1 MAAAGFAWAGQWLML
16 QAGWWAIVFGPA
28 IMALVITRK
37 PRLMLIAALFA
48 AAVASSLLQS
58 HHQQYQGEAVRVTE
72 FRVISEPQRWG
83 SAQRQWLELQDGRRG
98 HFEPPE
104 PMANGASYQ
113 AAIRFKPLPR
123 AERGAFAASILSDPE
138 LMHQAPAQTA
148 FITRL
153 RADFIQHLRGV
164 SPDAAGLVAG
174 LAIGERNL
182 LSTATEDNMKALS
195 LTHLVAV
202 SGANLAIV
210 IGAVY
215 LLARGLAAPRGLRFA
230 LAALAAAGYVAIVG
244 PEPSVLRAAAMA
256 YAVLV
261 AAWLGRATQ
270 AAQALSWAVLL
281 LVIADPWLAAD
292 FAFALSVLATAG
304 LIILAPALFELLRT
318 RLPDWLALGISVT
331 FAAQLYTLPVLLM
344 LQSGLPTYSV
354 LANIL
359 AEPAV
364 APVTILGITAAVV
377 SVPMPWLTEW
387 LSWLASLGTVWIEF
401 IATNLSQLPN
411 VRAAWPGGVAGVA
424 LTVLLALTLTVAIL
438 RRSGRALAASL
449 ATLATGFVLMLP
461 AQLQAANWPPADWV
475 IASCDVGQ
483 GDAYVVR
490 SAGTIAVIDV
500 GPDEK
505 KLRSCFRQLRL
516 EKIDLLVLTHFD
528 FDHVGAIAAVDL
540 PVTSAVI
547 SGYPDDRN
555 AVSAAL
561 ERLAEL
567 GADVLVAEPGIGGQL
582 GELQWLVLAPTKTA
596 SEASDSNDASVV
608 VQFWSEQLSLLTLGD
623 LGATGQR
630 RLMRSQLP
638 NLALLGKAPLVLK
651 VSHHGSADQDLELHH
666 WLSPRVALISVGK
679 NRYRHPTPKLLEM
692 LDSLDAQVLRT
703 DQLGHISLS
712 LRGQVLEAEFAGR
725 VEQ

>member
-1 MAAAGFAWAGQWLML
+1 VVAAGIGWAGQWLML
-16 QAGWWAIVFGPA
+16 QASWWAIVFMPA
-28 IMALVITRK
+28 LLALALTRK
-37 PRLMLIAALFA
+37 PRLVLIAMLFA
-48 AAVASSLLQS
+48 AAVASSLIQS
-58 HHQQYQGEAVRVTE
+58 HHQQYRDDTVRVSE

-83 SAQRQWLELQDGRRG
+83 NAQRQWLELPDGRRG
-98 HFEPPE
+98 HFEPLE

-113 AAIRFKPLPR
+113 AAMRFKPLPR
-123 AERGAFAASILSDPE
+123 AERGAFAASLLTEPE
-138 LMHQAPAQTA
+138 LIRPPPSQTA

-153 RADFIQHLRGV
+153 RAEFIGHLRGV

-182 LSTATEDNMKALS
+182 LSSETEDNMKALS

-230 LAALAAAGYVAIVG
+230 LAALATAGYVSIVG

-270 AAQALSWAVLL
+270 AAQALSWAVLV

-304 LIILAPALFELLRT
+304 LIILGPALFELLRA

-359 AEPAV
+359 AEPVV
-364 APVTILGITAAVV
+364 APVTILGITAAVF
-377 SVPMPWLTEW
+377 SVQLPWLTEW

-401 IATNLSQLPN
+401 IATTLSQLPN
-411 VRAAWPGGVAGVA
+411 VRASWPSGPVGIMLTVA
-424 LTVLLALTLTVAIL
+424 LALALSVAIL
-438 RRSGRALAASL
+438 RRSRRALAAGL
-449 ATLATGFVLMLP
+449 AALLTGFGIMVP
-461 AQLQAANWPPADWV
+461 AQLQAASWPPADWV

-490 SAGTIAVIDV
+490 SAGAVAVIDV
-500 GPDEK
+500 GPDEN
-505 KLRSCFRQLRL
+505 KLRGCFRQLRL
-516 EKIDLLVLTHFD
+516 ERIDLLVLTHFD
-528 FDHVGAIAAVDL
+528 FDHVGAIAAVDV

-547 SGYPDDRN
+547 SGYPDDRR
-555 AVSAAL
+555 AVASVR
-561 ERLAEL
+561 ERLSEL
-567 GADVLVAEPGIGGQL
+567 GADVLIARPGLGGQL
-582 GELQWLVLAPTKTA
+582 GELNWLVLAPTKTA
-596 SEASDSNDASVV
+596 SEANDSNDASVV

-623 LGATGQR
+623 LSAAGQR
-630 RLMRSQLP
+630 RLLRAQSS
-638 NLALLGKAPLVLK
+638 NLATLGQAPLVLK
-651 VSHHGSADQDLELHH
+651 VSHHGSADQDPELHQ
-666 WLSPRVALISVGK
+666 WLRPTIALISVGK
-679 NRYRHPTPKLLEM
+679 NRYRHPTPELVEM
-692 LDSLDAQVLRT
+692 LDSLGALVLRT
-703 DQLGHISLS
+703 DKLGHISLS
-712 LRGQVLEAEFAGR
+712 LRGQLLEAQFAGR
-725 VEQ
+725 VVK